1 MIETWGDVVRGF
13 DIDVMLDKFDPD
25 LRKRQKRVEKV
36 KGKDN
41 TYSDNDFMDFFLTL
55 KAMSKDPEFME

>member
-1 MIETWGDVVRGF
+1 MLETWGYIARGF
-13 DIDVMLDKFDPD
+13 DIPVMLEKFDPD
-25 LRKRQKRVEKV
+25 LRSWQRKV
-36 KGKDN
+36 QRKLGKEN